1 MQKQPKTSL
10 LYMMKMEYRGGN
22 VQASAFA
29 VSHYNMN
36 PAGWNGFSTLSDF
49 YDKFEATD
57 QRRGVYYNYPAG
69 LPNPGHRVN
78 VGMLIGQQ
86 YDLTTDVALKD
97 RKGNPLAFTREV
109 ALRETGNNLEV
120 TGIRVIKYPYD
131 YPHKDDQNNNDYVIF
146 RLADVMLMK
155 AEALL
160 RTGDAPGA
168 LIVVNLLR
176 AKRGA
181 SPLAAL
187 DLNELYDERG
197 REMYWEGWRRQDQI
211 RFGKYLGTWVDKPA
225 TDATR
230 LLFPI
235 PSNQLAVNPNLTQNP
250 GY

>member
-1 MQKQPKTSL
+1 
-10 LYMMKMEYRGGN
+10 
-22 VQASAFA
+22 
-29 VSHYNMN
+29 
-36 PAGWNGFSTLSDF
+36 
-49 YDKFEATD
+49 
-57 QRRGVYYNYPAG
+57 
-69 LPNPGHRVN
+69 
-78 VGMLIGQQ
+78 
-86 YDLTTDVALKD
+86 
-97 RKGNPLAFTREV
+97 
-109 ALRETGNNLEV
+109 
-120 TGIRVIKYPYD
+120 
-131 YPHKDDQNNNDYVIF
+131 
-146 RLADVMLMK
+146 MLMK

-235 PSNQLAVNPNLTQNP
+235 PSGQLAVNPNLTQNP